1 MNGYRRLQ
9 DKSACFIHLIII
21 LNIAFYNNFR
31 ISFIILV
38 TSMIIQRNN
47 SAMNSTTIFTQNR
60 DNKRLAEG
68 LKKPGILFKILFIIT
83 GIASLIWFLIRV
95 IPKPGRATYP
105 CMKATAPIASSFVIY
120 LLSLAG
126 SVVFFRKAM
135 NKIRT
140 RQFRYAASVFM
151 IVAAL
156 GTLTLMNNTTNAKAY
171 SPVTEKFSD
180 PLGPN
185 APIGEAKGIFPGRV
199 VWVYNENATNENCTN
214 EDNDDAYWLSK
225 NCSQTLVDQMFSDG
239 ILTLTGE
246 DTHADAWDAIFRYFN
261 NNHEKGDVGYDD
273 SETVFIKINAVTA
286 HGGAPVSGDFW
297 GDIQYDTSPQTI
309 LSILRQLVNE
319 AGVPQAN
326 IYVGDPMCDIYNHIY
341 DVLHGEFPNVRYV
354 TSWGLNNRYD
364 LTPSSEAGITYSDGG
379 TVITELNSHKLYVE
393 MMEADY
399 ILNIPTMKGHRW
411 AGTTFFAKNHFGSNT
426 SGYSGALH
434 KGLMKPSEHEPLRE
448 GYNLYRVLVDIMGS
462 QYMGGKTLLYFMD
475 ALWAT
480 SYEHQ
485 KPQKFLSNPWNN
497 DWCSS
502 LLFSLDPVA
511 IESVCLDILQ
521 KEFTLNNSDENGD
534 DGDTSPY
541 RWSFVQWDGVDDYLH
556 QAASSEWWPDGI
568 TYDPD
573 QTGSPIPS
581 LGVHEHWNDTTNMQY
596 SRNLGT
602 GDGIELVKIWEEINS
617 FRDAG
622 VSGRFSVFPNP
633 CLDEVNICFE
643 LQDADL
649 NIEIFTANGQK
660 VFEQDYGSMS
670 AGQNEISLD
679 VGYLNSGLYFV
690 TVHTG
695 NNNRKTYTQRL
706 VVQ

>member
-1 MNGYRRLQ
+1 M
-9 DKSACFIHLIII
+9 K
-21 LNIAFYNNFR
+21 
-31 ISFIILV
+31 
-38 TSMIIQRNN
+38 
-47 SAMNSTTIFTQNR
+47 STTIFTQNR

-95 IPKPGRATYP
+95 IPKPSRATYP

-120 LLSLAG
+120 LFSLAG

-140 RQFRYAASVFM
+140 RQFWYAASVLI

-156 GTLTLMNNTTNAKAY
+156 GTLTIINNTSRAEAY

-185 APIGEAKGIFPGRV
+185 VPIGEAKGIFPGRV

-214 EDNDDAYWLSK
+214 EDNDDAYWLDK
-225 NCSQTLVDQMFSDG
+225 NCSQALVDQMFSDG
-239 ILTLTGE
+239 LLSLTGE
-246 DTHADAWDAIFRYFN
+246 ETHANAWDAIFRYFN
-261 NNHEKGDVGYDD
+261 NHHGKGDVGYDD
-273 SETVFIKINAVTA
+273 SETIFIKINAVTA

-297 GDIQYDTSPQTI
+297 GNIEYDTSPQTI
-309 LSILRQLVNE
+309 LAMLRQLVNE

-341 DVLHGEFPNVRYV
+341 NVLHGEFPNVKYV
-354 TSWGLNNRYD
+354 TSWGLNNRYN
-364 LTPSSEAGITYSDGG
+364 LTASAQTGITYSDGG

-399 ILNIPTMKGHRW
+399 LLNIPTMKGHRW
-411 AGTTFFAKNHFGSNT
+411 AGTTYFAKNHFGSNT
-426 SGYSGALH
+426 AGHSWELH
-434 KGLMKPSEHEPLRE
+434 KGLMKPDNDPLRDE
-448 GYNLYRVLVDIMGS
+448 YNMYRVLVDIMGS

-475 ALWAT
+475 ALWST

-485 KPQKFLSNPWNN
+485 MPQKFQSYPWNN
-497 DWCSS
+497 DWSS
-502 LLFSLDPVA
+502 SVLFSLDPVA

-521 KEFTLNNSDENGD
+521 KEFTIETAD
-534 DGDTSPY
+534 DDPDWDDPY
-541 RWSFVQWDGVDDYLH
+541 PDRWTFVQYDGVDDYLH
-556 QAASSEWWPDGI
+556 QAASSDWWPDGI

-581 LGVHEHWNDTTNMQY
+581 LGVHEHWNNTTSMQY

-602 GDGIELVKIWEEINS
+602 GNGIELVKIWEGINS
-617 FRDAG
+617 FRDAE
-622 VSGRFSVFPNP
+622 VSERFSVYPNP
-633 CLDEVNICFE
+633 CLDEISICFD
-643 LQDADL
+643 LQASHL

-660 VFEQDYGSMS
+660 VLEKNFGSIP

-679 VGYLNSGLYFV
+679 VSYLNSGLYFV

>member
-1 MNGYRRLQ
+1 M
-9 DKSACFIHLIII
+9 KSI
-21 LNIAFYNNFR
+21 
-31 ISFIILV
+31 
-38 TSMIIQRNN
+38 
-47 SAMNSTTIFTQNR
+47 TIFTQNR
-60 DNKRLAEG
+60 HNKRLAEG
-68 LKKPGILFKILFIIT
+68 LKKSGILFKIFLFVT
-83 GIASLIWFLIRV
+83 GILSLIWFLIRV
-95 IPKPGRATYP
+95 IPKPSRATYP

-126 SVVFFRKAM
+126 SVVFFRKAL
-135 NKIRT
+135 
-140 RQFRYAASVFM
+140 SVLM

-199 VWVYNENATNENCTN
+199 VWVYNENATNEDCTN
-214 EDNDDAYWLSK
+214 EDNDDAYWLNK
-225 NCSQTLVDQMFSDG
+225 NCSQALVDQMFSDG
-239 ILTLTGE
+239 LLSLTGE
-246 DTHADAWDAIFRYFN
+246 ETHADAWDAIFRYFN
-261 NNHEKGDVGYDD
+261 NNHGKGDVGYDD
-273 SETVFIKINAVTA
+273 SETIFIKINAVTA

-309 LSILRQLVNE
+309 LAMLRQLVNE

-341 DVLHGEFPNVRYV
+341 NVLHAEFPNVKYV

-364 LTPSSEAGITYSDGG
+364 LTPSAQTGITYSDGG

-399 ILNIPTMKGHRW
+399 LLNIPTMKGHRW

-426 SGYSGALH
+426 ADHSWELH
-434 KGLMKPSEHEPLRE
+434 KGLMKPDDDPLRE

-475 ALWAT
+475 ALWST

-485 KPQKFLSNPWNN
+485 IPQKFQSYPWNN
-497 DWCSS
+497 DWSS
-502 LLFSLDPVA
+502 SVLFSLDPVA

-521 KEFTLNNSDENGD
+521 KEFTELDSI
-534 DGDTSPY
+534 DGWDKPIPD
-541 RWSFVQWDGVDDYLH
+541 RWVFVQWDGVDDYLH

-581 LGVHEHWNDTTNMQY
+581 LGVHEHWNNTTGMQY

-602 GDGIELVKIWEEINS
+602 GDGIELVKIWEGINS
-617 FRDAG
+617 FRNAE
-622 VSGRFSVFPNP
+622 VSERFSVYPNP

-643 LQDADL
+643 LQAADL
-649 NIEIFTANGQK
+649 NIEIFTANGQN
-660 VFEQDYGSMS
+660 VFEQNYGSMPY
-670 AGQNEISLD
+670 GKNEISLD
-679 VGYLNSGLYFV
+679 VSHLNSGLYFV

-695 NNNRKTYTQRL
+695 NNKRKTYTQRL

>member
-1 MNGYRRLQ
+1 
-9 DKSACFIHLIII
+9 
-21 LNIAFYNNFR
+21 
-31 ISFIILV
+31 
-38 TSMIIQRNN
+38 
-47 SAMNSTTIFTQNR
+47 MNSTTIFTQNR

>member
-1 MNGYRRLQ
+1 M
-9 DKSACFIHLIII
+9 K
-21 LNIAFYNNFR
+21 
-31 ISFIILV
+31 
-38 TSMIIQRNN
+38 
-47 SAMNSTTIFTQNR
+47 STTIFTQNR

-95 IPKPGRATYP
+95 IPKPSRATYP

-120 LLSLAG
+120 LFSLAG

-140 RQFRYAASVFM
+140 RQFWYAASVLI

-156 GTLTLMNNTTNAKAY
+156 GTLTIINNTSRAEAY

-185 APIGEAKGIFPGRV
+185 VPIGEAKGIFPGRV

-214 EDNDDAYWLSK
+214 EDNDDAYWLDK
-225 NCSQTLVDQMFSDG
+225 NCSQALVDQMFSDG
-239 ILTLTGE
+239 LLSLTGE
-246 DTHADAWDAIFRYFN
+246 ETHANAWDAIFRYFN
-261 NNHEKGDVGYDD
+261 NHHGKGDVGYDD
-273 SETVFIKINAVTA
+273 SETIFIKINAVTA

-297 GDIQYDTSPQTI
+297 GNIEYDTSPQTI
-309 LSILRQLVNE
+309 LAMLRQLVNE

-341 DVLHGEFPNVRYV
+341 NVLHGEFPNVKYV

-364 LTPSSEAGITYSDGG
+364 LTPSAQTGITYSDGG

-399 ILNIPTMKGHRW
+399 LLNIPTMKGHRW

-475 ALWAT
+475 ALWST

-485 KPQKFLSNPWNN
+485 MPQKFQSYPWNN
-497 DWCSS
+497 DWSS
-502 LLFSLDPVA
+502 SVLFSLDPVA

-521 KEFTLNNSDENGD
+521 KEFTLETAD
-534 DGDTSPY
+534 DDPDWDDPY
-541 RWSFVQWDGVDDYLH
+541 PDRWTFVQWNGVDDYLH

-581 LGVHEHWNDTTNMQY
+581 LGVHEHWNDTINMQY

-602 GDGIELVKIWEEINS
+602 GDGIDLVKVWEGINS
-617 FRDAG
+617 FRNAE
-622 VSGRFSVFPNP
+622 VSGRFSVYPNP

-643 LQDADL
+643 LGAADL

-660 VFEQDYGSMS
+660 VFEQNYGSMPY
-670 AGQNEISLD
+670 GKNEISLD
-679 VGYLNSGLYFV
+679 VSYLNSGLYFI
-690 TVHTG
+690 TVYTG